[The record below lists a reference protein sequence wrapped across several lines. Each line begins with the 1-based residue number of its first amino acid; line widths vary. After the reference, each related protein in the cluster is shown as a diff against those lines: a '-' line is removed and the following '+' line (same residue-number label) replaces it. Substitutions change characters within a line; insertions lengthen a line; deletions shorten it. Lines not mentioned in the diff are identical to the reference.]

1 MESMRPT
8 LSLLLLAALASPAAA
23 QDPPSLRDLFTTTTV
38 SLEAPARMDDPAAL
52 DAYLAALAE
61 RIAARDP
68 EPAIRGTERVIS
80 FLDQRDPRWAEA
92 VWLRAAANELRGDDA
107 AVEELCRAYLN
118 AAPEGPRAAWAHER
132 LAMTAARRFDW
143 ATSANAW
150 REALRLGPKPP
161 DGDLLT
167 RAVEALG
174 RANRPRDLREAA
186 ALGSNAALTQTQADI
201 IEYWYLDSLLAE
213 DDPDVAI
220 PAERPGMPAATA
232 LRRALLLEL
241 RQQHEEAAGAY
252 LALRERTA
260 ELTPEENELLRA
272 RGPRTR

>member
-1 MESMRPT
+1 MEPMRPP
-8 LSLLLLAALASPAAA
+8 LPLLLLAALASPAAA
-23 QDPPSLRDLFTTTTV
+23 QDSPSLRDLFTTSTV

-61 RIAARDP
+61 RIANRDP

-107 AVEELCRAYLN
+107 AVEELCRAYIN

-132 LAMTAARRFDW
+132 LGMTAARRFDW
-143 ATSANAW
+143 TTSANAW
-150 REALRLGPKPP
+150 REAIRLGAKPP
-161 DGDLLT
+161 DGDLLA
-167 RAVEALG
+167 RAVESLG
-174 RANRPRDLREAA
+174 RANRPRELREAV
-186 ALGSNAALTQTQADI
+186 ALGKGAALTPTQSDI
-201 IEYWYLDSLLAE
+201 IDFWFMDSLLAE
-213 DDPDVAI
+213 DDPTVEI
-220 PAERPGMPAATA
+220 PADRPGMPASTA

-241 RQQHEEAAGAY
+241 RQQHEDAASAY
-252 LALRERTA
+252 FALRSRTA
-260 ELTPEENELLRA
+260 ELTAEENEILRA